1 VQHAY
6 LADQTPYRT
15 PAEFA
20 RGLRD
25 SGVFAVAGSTW
36 YWELQAS
43 TFRRGMI
50 PVSFVTAGDRTVRYP
65 AEVAAMLRAM
75 KNATAGQ
82 ALRLRRPRPA

>member
-15 PAEFA
+15 PTEFA

-25 SGVFAVAGSTW
+25 SGIFAVTGSTW

-50 PVSFVTAGDRTVRYP
+50 PVSFVTAGDGTIRYP
-65 AEVAAMLRAM
+65 AEAAACCAR
-75 KNATAGQ
+75 
-82 ALRLRRPRPA
+82 